1 MEYARISEALRE
13 LVFEQRLS
21 IEEAM
26 DKYFADDHSRHNSG
40 TPRTRAEFAEMAR
53 GGRAE
58 IDHGTIT
65 VLDEFRAGDRY
76 GERHRLDVTKKDG
89 AT

>member
-26 DKYFADDHSRHNSG
+26 DKYLADDYSHHN
-40 TPRTRAEFAEMAR
+40 
-53 GGRAE
+53 
-58 IDHGTIT
+58 
-65 VLDEFRAGDRY
+65 
-76 GERHRLDVTKKDG
+76 
-89 AT
+89 